1 MICEQAADYDGKSAR
16 GTVLGAAA
24 VIVSAALPPFLVG
37 ALAPRIATD
46 LPFDTSEVG
55 LAVAAYYAASGVLSP
70 LGGRIV
76 ELIGVTAALRLTA
89 AISAIGLA
97 AIAVA
102 TQTIHVFLVLA
113 LLGLPNSLAQP
124 ASNNILSRVAHR
136 KTRGL
141 AFGVV
146 QASIPF
152 ATLVAGMFLAVASF
166 GNRWRLIVFFVAG
179 CVVLVQF
186 LVPRAPNPISKPDNN
201 RRPPEPSQGSPNMA
215 GAHRML
221 TALVATG
228 FLASA
233 AATSLPS
240 FAATTGLNIGVA
252 PVAVAGAQMAGSLGS
267 ILVRISAPAV
277 VSHLNLKKQLQ
288 VVSILLLVGVFGFLG
303 LASQQAL
310 GFGIGIVTAFAF
322 GWGWNGL
329 FNLAVAGVR
338 PNRVASSTGF
348 TQAGVFLGGMTG
360 PLVFAF
366 IANEEGDTV
375 AWCCMAI
382 FMCVACG
389 TILSASKFLTQNPVG
404 VATHLTPTKSLEKD
418 PNET

>member
-1 MICEQAADYDGKSAR
+1 MTWGQAADYDGKSAR
-16 GTVLGAAA
+16 RTVLGAAA

-46 LPFDTSEVG
+46 LTFDTSEVG
-55 LAVAAYYAASGVLSP
+55 LAVAAYYAASGVFSP

-152 ATLVAGMFLAVASF
+152 ATLVAGMLLAVASF
-166 GNRWRLIVFFVAG
+166 GNRWRLIVLFVAG
-179 CVVLVQF
+179 CAVLVQF
-186 LVPRAPNPISKPDNN
+186 LVPRAPNPISKPNN
-201 RRPPEPSQGSPNMA
+201 IHRPPEPSQGSPNMA
-215 GAHRML
+215 GAHLML

-240 FAATTGLNIGVA
+240 FAPTTGLNIGVA

-288 VVSILLLVGVFGFLG
+288 VVSMILLVGVFGFLG

-310 GFGIGIVTAFAF
+310 GFGIGIEIGRASCRER
-322 GWGWNGL
+322 
-329 FNLAVAGVR
+329 VR
-338 PNRVASSTGF
+338 
-348 TQAGVFLGGMTG
+348 
-360 PLVFAF
+360 
-366 IANEEGDTV
+366 
-375 AWCCMAI
+375 
-382 FMCVACG
+382 
-389 TILSASKFLTQNPVG
+389 
-404 VATHLTPTKSLEKD
+404 
-418 PNET
+418 